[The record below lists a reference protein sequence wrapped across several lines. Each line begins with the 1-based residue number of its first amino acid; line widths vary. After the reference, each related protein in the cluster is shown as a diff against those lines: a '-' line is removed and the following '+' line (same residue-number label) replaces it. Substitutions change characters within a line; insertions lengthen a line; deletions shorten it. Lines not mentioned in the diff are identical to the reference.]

1 MTSNKKLFNYKVVD
15 RIEGFDFDINFISIR
30 VHMKK
35 LWIIF
40 WYKVFRSPCFDP
52 DETQNQV

>member
-1 MTSNKKLFNYKVVD
+1 MTLNKKLFNCKVGD
-15 RIEGFDFDINFISIR
+15 HIEGYNFDIKFVFIR

-40 WYKVFRSPCFDP
+40 WYRDFRSLCFDP

>member
-15 RIEGFDFDINFISIR
+15 CAEDYNFGIKFVFIW

-40 WYKVFRSPCFDP
+40 WYRVVRSLCFDP
-52 DETQNQV
+52 DEIQNQA

>member
-1 MTSNKKLFNYKVVD
+1 MTLNKKLFNYKVVD
-15 RIEGFDFDINFISIR
+15 HIEGYNFNIKFVFIW

-40 WYKVFRSPCFDP
+40 W
-52 DETQNQV
+52 